1 MKLITILFL
10 LLSIILLILNRV
22 SGNTST
28 QLGLNTGGSSTK
40 YTTGNN

>member
-1 MKLITILFL
+1 MKLMTILFFL
-10 LLSIILLILNRV
+10 ISIILLILNV

-28 QLGLNTGGSSTK
+28 QLSLNTGGSSTK